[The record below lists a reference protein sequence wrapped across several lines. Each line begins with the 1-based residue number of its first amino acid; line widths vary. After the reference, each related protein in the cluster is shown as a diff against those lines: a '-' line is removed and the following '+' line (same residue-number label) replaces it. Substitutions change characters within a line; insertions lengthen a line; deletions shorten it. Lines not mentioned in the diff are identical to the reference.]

1 MPADKTLATTP
12 RQPVSIP
19 PAAYAIGAVLLL
31 GAAGFWYLNHKA
43 HEPAPP
49 PPPLT
54 GIAKSYVQYLK
65 LSDVD
70 MQAHESYMKQQIVEI
85 TGKIQNTGDRVLDQV
100 VLTCV
105 FRDAYGQVVLRQRVP
120 IVSKRMGGLAP
131 NDVKPFRMP
140 FDSIP
145 ESWNQALPD
154 LVIAEIDFS

>member
-1 MPADKTLATTP
+1 MPADKTLTATRKPAVPT
-12 RQPVSIP
+12 
-19 PAAYAIGAVLLL
+19 AAYAIGLVLVL
-31 GAAGFWYLNHKA
+31 GLAGFWYLNHKA

-54 GIAKSYVQYLK
+54 GAAKAYVRYLK
-65 LSDVD
+65 LSEVD

-85 TGKIQNTGDRVLDQV
+85 TGKIGNTGDRVLEQV
-100 VLTCV
+100 VLICV
-105 FRDAYGQVVLRQRVP
+105 FRDAYGQVVLRERVP
-120 IVSKRMGGLAP
+120 IVSKKMGGLAP
-131 NDVKPFRMP
+131 NEVKAFRMP